1 MKSKIVTA
9 LIALFSF
16 SVYSQNKPKPIS
28 NFKCITYL
36 YNITNNGDLK
46 LRDICYSVDLES
58 HIDLNQYNT
67 SGKRDNNMD
76 VFKFNVRIMDNDK
89 KRELNINVGFNKVED
104 DSEKIQYNCIY
115 PDNDIKALIYF
126 KYERKWG
133 ILMNENG
140 EFKYFSFYTGYSY
153 TDYFGVSKSIKKRSG
168 SSF

>member
-1 MKSKIVTA
+1 MKSS
-9 LIALFSF
+9 LITFFIIMSSF
-16 SVYSQNKPKPIS
+16 SVLGQSKNKPIS
-28 NFKCITYL
+28 SFKCLTYL

-67 SGKRDNNMD
+67 TGKHDNKMD
-76 VFKFNVRIMDNDK
+76 IYKYNVRIVDNDK
-89 KRELNINVGFNKVED
+89 KRELNINIGFNKVED

-126 KYERKWG
+126 KFERKWG

-153 TDYFGVSKSIKKRSG
+153 TDYFGVSKSIKSKSS